1 MSEEQQKEKK
11 KPGWLPL
18 IVLEG
23 VTLGGGALIGFLIR
37 NDMSFY
43 ETLEKPVFAPPG
55 WLFPVMWSVL
65 YILMALSVW
74 LVWRAEAPHRAGLVT
89 LYFVQLAVNLAW
101 PVIFF
106 TLQALGLAFWWL
118 ILLWGLIIWM
128 MVAFFHW
135 SKVAGWLLT
144 PYLCWTTFAAVLSFL
159 VARMNP

>member
-1 MSEEQQKEKK
+1 MSEEQKETK

-18 IVLEG
+18 VVLVG

-37 NDMSFY
+37 NDMAFY
-43 ETLEKPVFAPPG
+43 DSLSRPVFAPPG
-55 WLFPVMWSVL
+55 WLFPVVWSIL
-65 YILMALSVW
+65 YIAMALSVW

-106 TLQALGLAFWWL
+106 TLHALGLAFWWL
-118 ILLWGLIIWM
+118 ILLWGLVIWM

-135 SKVAGWLLT
+135 SKAAGWLLT
-144 PYLCWTTFAAVLSFL
+144 PYLAWTTFAAVLSF
-159 VARMNP
+159 VIARMNP